1 MIVLVMGVSGSG
13 KNTIGEPLAQ
23 RLGWKFIDADD
34 YHPPENVKKMA
45 AGVALQDEDRW
56 PWLDRLNAVAKQQT
70 NAVLACSALKEA
82 YRRRLLAG
90 IEETAIVHLR
100 GSFEL
105 IRKRVEQRKHRY
117 MPASLLQSQ
126 FETLQPPRDAIDIDV
141 SQDVETSLRGILE
154 NLRARSRATRP
165 RPGSEGP

>member
-13 KNTIGEPLAQ
+13 KNTVGEPLAK
-23 RLGWKFIDADD
+23 RLGWKFIDGDD

-45 AGVALQDEDRW
+45 AGIALRDEDRW
-56 PWLDRLNAVAKQQT
+56 PWLDRLNAILRKEKH
-70 NAVLACSALKEA
+70 AVVACSALKEA

-90 IEETAIVHLR
+90 VADYAIVHLR

-105 IRKRVEQRKHRY
+105 LQARVAARKHRY

-126 FETLQPPRDAIDIDV
+126 FDTLEPPQDAIDVDV
-141 SQDVETSLRGILE
+141 SQDVEISVRKIIERLS
-154 NLRARSRATRP
+154 A
-165 RPGSEGP
+165 

>member
-23 RLGWKFIDADD
+23 RLGWKFIDGDD

-45 AGVALQDEDRW
+45 AGIALQDADRW
-56 PWLDRLNAVAKQQT
+56 PWLDRLNGILRQEK
-70 NAVLACSALKEA
+70 NAVVACSGLKEA

-90 IEETAIVHLR
+90 IADCAIVHLR

-105 IRKRVEQRKHRY
+105 IRSRVEARKHRY
-117 MPASLLQSQ
+117 MPASLLKSQ
-126 FETLQPPRDAIDIDV
+126 FDTLETPENAIAVDV
-141 SQDVETSLRGILE
+141 ARDVEANVDTIVGQIE
-154 NLRARSRATRP
+154 ARR
-165 RPGSEGP
+165 

>member
-13 KNTIGEPLAQ
+13 KNTVGEPLAK
-23 RLGWKFIDADD
+23 RLGWKFIDGDD

-45 AGVALQDEDRW
+45 AGIALQDEDRW
-56 PWLDRLNAVAKQQT
+56 PWLDRLNALLRKEKH
-70 NAVLACSALKEA
+70 AVVACSALKEA

-90 IEETAIVHLR
+90 IADHAIVHLR

-105 IRKRVEQRKHRY
+105 IRGRVEARKHRY

-126 FETLQPPRDAIDIDV
+126 FDALEPPADAIEVDIARDPDV
-141 SQDVETSLRGILE
+141 NVAELA
-154 NLRARSRATRP
+154 ARLTGRN
-165 RPGSEGP
+165 

>member
-23 RLGWKFIDADD
+23 RLGWKFIDGDD

-45 AGVALQDEDRW
+45 AGIPLQDEDRW
-56 PWLDRLNAVAKQQT
+56 PWLDRLNALVRAEKQ
-70 NAVLACSALKEA
+70 ALIACSALKEA

-90 IEETAIVHLR
+90 VDDYAIVHLR

-105 IRKRVEQRKHRY
+105 IRSRAESRRHRY

-126 FETLQPPRDAIDIDV
+126 FDTLEPPQGAIDVDV
-141 SQDVETSLRGILE
+141 SFDVEISLKKILE
-154 NLRARSRATRP
+154 RLNA
-165 RPGSEGP
+165 

>member
-13 KNTIGEPLAQ
+13 KNTVGEPLAQ
-23 RLGWKFIDADD
+23 RLGWKFIDGDD

-45 AGVALQDEDRW
+45 AGIALQDADRW
-56 PWLDRLNAVAKQQT
+56 PWLDRLNAILRQEKD
-70 NAVLACSALKEA
+70 AVVACSALKEA

-90 IEETAIVHLR
+90 LFPYTIVHLR

-105 IRKRVEQRKHRY
+105 IRSRVEARKHRY

-126 FETLQPPRDAIDIDV
+126 FDTLEPPADAIEVDV
-141 SQDVETSLRGILE
+141 SRNVEANISTIVE
-154 NLRARSRATRP
+154 QIEARS
-165 RPGSEGP
+165 

>member
-13 KNTIGEPLAQ
+13 KNTVGEPLAQ
-23 RLGWKFIDADD
+23 RLGWKFIDGDD

-45 AGVALQDEDRW
+45 AGIALQDGDRW
-56 PWLDRLNAVAKQQT
+56 PWLDRLNAILRQEKD
-70 NAVLACSALKEA
+70 AVVACSALKEA

-90 IEETAIVHLR
+90 LFPYTIVHLR

-105 IRKRVEQRKHRY
+105 IRSRVEARKHRY

-126 FETLQPPRDAIDIDV
+126 FDTLEAPENAIAVDV
-141 SQDVETSLRGILE
+141 SRDVEANVNAIVAQIE
-154 NLRARSRATRP
+154 ARR
-165 RPGSEGP
+165 

>member
-34 YHPPENVKKMA
+34 YHPPENVRKMA
-45 AGVALQDEDRW
+45 AGIPLQDEDRW
-56 PWLDRLNAVAKQQT
+56 PWLDRLNAELKKEKR
-70 NAVLACSALKEA
+70 AVVACSALKEV

-90 IEETAIVHLR
+90 VAPYLIVHLR
-100 GSFEL
+100 GDFEL
-105 IRKRVEQRKHRY
+105 VRRRVEQRRHRY

-126 FETLQPPRDAIDIDV
+126 FDTLEPPREALTVDISRDVDA
-141 SQDVETSLRGILE
+141 SLETILKT
-154 NLRARSRATRP
+154 LTDRS
-165 RPGSEGP
+165 

>member
-13 KNTIGEPLAQ
+13 KNAIGEPLAK
-23 RLGWKFIDADD
+23 RLGWKFIDGDD

-45 AGVALQDEDRW
+45 AGIALQDADRW
-56 PWLDRLNAVAKQQT
+56 PWLDRLNAILRKEKDV
-70 NAVLACSALKEA
+70 VVACSALKEA

-90 IEETAIVHLR
+90 VADHAIVHLR

-105 IRKRVEQRKHRY
+105 IRGRVEARKHRY

-126 FETLQPPRDAIDIDV
+126 FDTLEPPREAIDIDV
-141 SQDVETSLRGILE
+141 SLDVETSLSTILSK
-154 NLRARSRATRP
+154 LTSRS
-165 RPGSEGP
+165 

>member
-23 RLGWKFIDADD
+23 RLGWKFIDGDD

-45 AGVALQDEDRW
+45 AGIALQDGDRW
-56 PWLDRLNAVAKQQT
+56 PWLDRLNAMLRKEKD
-70 NAVLACSALKEA
+70 AVVACSALKEA
-82 YRRRLLAG
+82 YRQRLLAG
-90 IEETAIVHLR
+90 LASCAIVYLR

-105 IRKRVEQRKHRY
+105 IRSRVEARRHRY

-126 FETLQPPRDAIDIDV
+126 FDTLEPPRDAIAVDV
-141 SQDVETSLRGILE
+141 SLDVEASVQTIVEKLKVR
-154 NLRARSRATRP
+154 R
-165 RPGSEGP
+165 

>member
-13 KNTIGEPLAQ
+13 KNTIGEPLAR

-45 AGVALQDEDRW
+45 AGIALEDADRW
-56 PWLDRLNAVAKQQT
+56 PWLDRLNAVLRKEKR
-70 NAVLACSALKEA
+70 AVLACSALKEA

-90 IEETAIVHLR
+90 VEHVIVHLR
-100 GSFEL
+100 GDFDL
-105 IRKRVEQRKHRY
+105 LRRRVEQRKHRY

-126 FETLQPPRDAIDIDV
+126 FDTLEPPREAIEVDV
-141 SQDVETSLRGILE
+141 ARDVNASVNTILE
-154 NLRARSRATRP
+154 NLNDRS
-165 RPGSEGP
+165 

>member
-45 AGVALQDEDRW
+45 AGIALQDEDRR
-56 PWLDRLNAVAKQQT
+56 PWLDRLNGMLRKEKDAV
-70 NAVLACSALKEA
+70 VACSALKEA
-82 YRRRLLAG
+82 YRQRLLGG
-90 IEETAIVHLR
+90 IADFAIVHLR

-105 IRKRVEQRKHRY
+105 IRSRVEARRHRY
-117 MPASLLQSQ
+117 MPASLLESQ
-126 FETLQPPRDAIDIDV
+126 FKTLEPPGKAIDVDV
-141 SQDVETSLRGILE
+141 SLDVEISLKTVIEKL
-154 NLRARSRATRP
+154 NVHS
-165 RPGSEGP
+165 

>member
-13 KNTIGEPLAQ
+13 KNTVGEPLAQ
-23 RLGWKFIDADD
+23 RLGWKFIDGDD

-45 AGVALQDEDRW
+45 AGIALQDEDRW
-56 PWLDRLNAVAKQQT
+56 PWLDRLNGILRQEK
-70 NAVLACSALKEA
+70 NAVVACSALKEA

-90 IEETAIVHLR
+90 LFPYTIVHLR

-105 IRKRVEQRKHRY
+105 IRSRVAARKHRY

-126 FETLQPPRDAIDIDV
+126 FDTLETPENAIAVDV
-141 SQDVETSLRGILE
+141 SRDVAANVNAIVEQIE
-154 NLRARSRATRP
+154 ARR
-165 RPGSEGP
+165 

>member
-13 KNTIGEPLAQ
+13 KNTIGEPLAE
-23 RLGWKFIDADD
+23 RLGCKFIDGDD

-45 AGVALQDEDRW
+45 AGVPLQDEDRW
-56 PWLDRLNAVAKQQT
+56 PWLDRLNAVLKKEKQ
-70 NAVLACSALKEA
+70 AVIACSALKEA

-90 IEETAIVHLR
+90 LLEYRIVHLR

-105 IRKRVEQRKHRY
+105 IRSRVEARKHRY

-126 FETLQPPRDAIDIDV
+126 FDALEPPKGAIEVDISRDVAASVDAI
-141 SQDVETSLRGILE
+141 
-154 NLRARSRATRP
+154 LRALTGRS
-165 RPGSEGP
+165 

>member
-13 KNTIGEPLAQ
+13 KNTVGEPLAQ
-23 RLGWKFIDADD
+23 RLGWKFIDGDD

-45 AGVALQDEDRW
+45 AGIALQDEDRW
-56 PWLDRLNAVAKQQT
+56 PWLDRLNAILRQEKD
-70 NAVLACSALKEA
+70 AVVACSALKEA

-90 IEETAIVHLR
+90 LFPYTIVHLR

-105 IRKRVEQRKHRY
+105 IRSRVEARKHRY

-126 FETLQPPRDAIDIDV
+126 FDTLEPPRDAIDVDV
-141 SQDVETSLRGILE
+141 SADVETSLQTILAA
-154 NLRARSRATRP
+154 LKAR
-165 RPGSEGP
+165 

>member
-13 KNTIGEPLAQ
+13 KNTVGEPLAQ

-34 YHPPENVKKMA
+34 YHPPQNVKKMA

-56 PWLDRLNAVAKQQT
+56 PWLDRLNGMLRNEKDAV
-70 NAVLACSALKEA
+70 VACSALKEA
-82 YRRRLLAG
+82 YRQRLLAG
-90 IEETAIVHLR
+90 IADFAIVHLR

-105 IRKRVEQRKHRY
+105 IRSRVEQRRHRY

-126 FETLQPPRDAIDIDV
+126 FDTLEPPQEAIEVDV
-141 SQDVETSLRGILE
+141 ARDVETSLNTILE
-154 NLRARSRATRP
+154 RLNARS
-165 RPGSEGP
+165 